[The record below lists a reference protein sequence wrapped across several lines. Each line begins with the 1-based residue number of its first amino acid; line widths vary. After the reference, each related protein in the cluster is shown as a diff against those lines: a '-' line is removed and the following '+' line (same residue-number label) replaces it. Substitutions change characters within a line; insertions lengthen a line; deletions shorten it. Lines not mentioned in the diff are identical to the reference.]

1 MRIITLILAF
11 CLLFVSSLSSYV
23 KGDYALNVIYELSDK
38 KYMGRQAGTLE
49 NRDAI
54 NFLSSELDKINISNY
69 FLQDFPVE
77 VYDLKDMPEFTI
89 KYNQEIRKFKYRE
102 DFRDRFSGSWKV
114 EAPIEVDVKNIKDN
128 FWLTDY
134 RNGVTK
140 SQVVASI
147 YSAKGVILGVPKDM
161 TELIFEKS
169 MFFQNSN
176 LPVIYISSQVF
187 QSIKDLLDK
196 NQKVIGY
203 YRIEYDKRL
212 EKAYNLIFYVP
223 SKVKNDR
230 VLLIS
235 AHVDHVGKDPDN
247 TFFPGANDN
256 ASGVGVLMEIA
267 KLILEKGNNYPFN
280 ILFLITNAEEKG
292 LLGAKYFAE
301 NSPIPLNN
309 IFLSINLDCVGRGK
323 FLTVGYNTYAEK
335 YVKKLRVSANFVKD
349 YYLSDSD
356 QYIFHLLEIP
366 VLFFIRS
373 DSGGYIPDLHQ
384 KTDTR
389 EKIPRENLVETID
402 LFFNILDDMTLKFF

>member
-1 MRIITLILAF
+1 MRIIILILSF
-11 CLLFVSSLSSYV
+11 FLLFISSLSSYV

-49 NRDAI
+49 NREAI
-54 NFLSSELDKINISNY
+54 NFLSSELDKINVSNY

-77 VYDLKDMPEFTI
+77 VYELRDMPEFAI
-89 KYNQEIRKFKYRE
+89 KYNQELKKFKYRE

-114 EAPIEVDVKNIKDN
+114 EAPIEGDVKNIKDS

-147 YSAKGVILGVPKDM
+147 YGAKGVILGIPKDM

-169 MFFQNSN
+169 LFFQNSN
-176 LPVIYISSQVF
+176 LPVIYISSQIF
-187 QSIKDLLDK
+187 QNIKDLLDK
-196 NQKVIGY
+196 KQKVIGY

-223 SKVKNDR
+223 SKIKSEK

-235 AHVDHVGKDPDN
+235 AHVDHVGKEPDN

-267 KLILEKGNNYPFN
+267 KLILEKGNDYPFN
-280 ILFLITNAEEKG
+280 ILFLVTNAEEKG
-292 LLGAKYFAE
+292 LLGAKYFVE
-301 NSPIPLNN
+301 NSPVPLEN
-309 IFLSINLDCVGRGK
+309 IFLNVNLDCVGRGK
-323 FLTVGYNTYAEK
+323 FLIVGYNTYAEK
-335 YVKKLRVSANFVKD
+335 YIKKLSVPANFVEN

-356 QYIFHLLEIP
+356 QYIFHLLKIP
-366 VLFFIRS
+366 VFFFIRS
-373 DSGGYIPDLHQ
+373 DSEGYIPDLHQ
-384 KTDTR
+384 KSDTR
-389 EKIPRENLVETID
+389 EKIKRENLVETMD
-402 LFFNILDDMTLKFF
+402 LFFNILDDITLKFF